1 MPTSF
6 RRVVTGHDASGK
18 AVVLSDSIAT
28 NVKTR
33 PASGTSS
40 TLLWLTDS
48 APAVLSD
55 GDDPAAREIGITPP
69 PTGSILRIVEYPPE
83 SARAASSDQLVRER
97 QEERAPGLQRKPSH
111 RHSGMHRTESIDYAI
126 VLSGEIDMLLDE
138 SEVHLKAGDVVIQ
151 QGTFHAWANRG
162 TVPCAIAFVLIGARV
177 PWA

>member
-18 AVVLSDSIAT
+18 AVVLSDSIAS
-28 NVKTR
+28 NVRTR

-40 TLLWLTDS
+40 TLLWVTDTT
-48 APAVLSD
+48 PAVLSD
-55 GDDPAAREIGITPP
+55 GDDPAQRDIGIMPP
-69 PTGSILRIVEYPPE
+69 MTGSILRIVEYPPE
-83 SARAASSDQLVRER
+83 SARAAKSDELVRER
-97 QEERAPGLQRKPSH
+97 LDERQSGLQRNPSH

-138 SEVHLKAGDVVIQ
+138 SEVHLKAGDIVIQ
-151 QGTFHAWANRG
+151 QGTYHAWANRG
-162 TVPCAIAFVLIGARV
+162 SLPCAIAFVLIGAKV

>member
-18 AVVLSDSIAT
+18 AVVLHDSLAG

-33 PASGTSS
+33 PASGTTS
-40 TLLWLTDS
+40 TLLWVTDDT
-48 APAVLSD
+48 PARLS
-55 GDDPAAREIGITPP
+55 GGADPARREVGIAPP

-83 SARAASSDQLVRER
+83 GARAATSDQLVRER

-111 RHSGMHRTESIDYAI
+111 RHSGMHRTESVDYAI
-126 VLSGEIDMLLDE
+126 VLSGEIDMLLDD
-138 SEVHLKAGDVVIQ
+138 SEVHLKAGDIVIQ
-151 QGTFHAWANRG
+151 QGTYHAWANRG
-162 TVPCAIAFVLIGARV
+162 PVPCVIAFTLIGAKV